1 MTAVAVLTI
10 VEFARGVHARSAR
23 RRSDEGGP
31 QPRQRPLRD
40 VLTVVLVVLLGLA
53 AASAPFVFRMWKAAG
68 EREQPAEPFRI
79 AGYVY

>member
-1 MTAVAVLTI
+1 L
-10 VEFARGVHARSAR
+10 
-23 RRSDEGGP
+23 
-31 QPRQRPLRD
+31 RQ

-79 AGYVY
+79 AGNVY